1 MGRRKKNFSPGSDSP
16 PVNAKSGRV
25 TLRIPPSLHAQ
36 LAASASEVGI
46 DLNGTII
53 RLIQQGLPRLMFE
66 SLVLSELFKMRAL
79 LVEVWREANPE
90 GSDSDLVENAM
101 RLFAGEIVE
110 MDNGEFFRLD
120 PNSGNLHVL
129 GLTLLYVEELD
140 G

>member
-1 MGRRKKNFSPGSDSP
+1 
-16 PVNAKSGRV
+16 
-25 TLRIPPSLHAQ
+25 
-36 LAASASEVGI
+36 VGI